1 MQTLLYIAILTNI
14 LSLSW
19 VALSLF
25 QRDVFSVLSLNNTI
39 HEVKS
44 QIQQAVIK
52 LAALHRC
59 KQKVAI
65 NQMCRLCLV
74 QG

>member
-19 VALSLF
+19 IVLSLF

-52 LAALHRC
+52 LTALRRC

>member
-19 VALSLF
+19 IVLSLF

-52 LAALHRC
+52 LTALHWC

-65 NQMCRLCLV
+65 NQMGRLCLV